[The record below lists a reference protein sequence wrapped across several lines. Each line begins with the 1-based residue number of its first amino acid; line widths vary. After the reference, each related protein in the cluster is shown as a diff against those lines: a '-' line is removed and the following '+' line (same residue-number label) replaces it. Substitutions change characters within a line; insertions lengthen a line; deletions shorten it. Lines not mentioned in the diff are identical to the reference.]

1 MATQIEERRR
11 TRIDLLAS
19 IIEVSLN
26 GSRKNQIMS
35 SANINP
41 RDLSGITDFLVEKE
55 LLYVAHVQNEGKQ
68 YRVTAR
74 GLRFLESYRK
84 ISQALE

>member
-1 MATQIEERRR
+1 MASQYEEKRR
-11 TRIDLLAS
+11 TRIDLFAA

-26 GSRKNQIMS
+26 GNKKTQIMR
-35 SANINP
+35 SANVNP
-41 RDLSGITDFLVEKE
+41 RDLSAIMDFLVEKR
-55 LLYVAHVQNEGKQ
+55 LLYVAHVENEGKQ

-84 ISQALE
+84 ILQALE